1 MARYEQSI
9 VIARPV
15 ADVFAYMDDIG
26 REREWQ
32 PQLVEAEQTPRGPT
46 AVGTRKRYVSEFM
59 GKRLENTYVVTLC
72 EPGRRIVAETTED
85 SVLEA
90 RSDLRWE
97 SVDSGTRVT
106 MALEGTPSGALRFVP
121 ARMLEKTFE
130 REVES
135 ALARLRERLE
145 AG

>member
-9 VIARPV
+9 VIARP
-15 ADVFAYMDDIG
+15 APEVFAYMDDIG

-32 PQLVEAEQTPRGPT
+32 PQLVEAEQTPPGPT
-46 AVGTRKRYVSEFM
+46 GVGTRKRYVSEFM
-59 GKRLENTYVVTLC
+59 GRRLENTYVVTRY
-72 EPGRRIVAETTED
+72 EPGLRISAETTDD

-97 SVDSGTRVT
+97 TVDGGTRVT
-106 MALEGTPSGALRFVP
+106 MALEGSASGALRFVP
-121 ARMLEKTFE
+121 ARMLEKTFAK
-130 REVES
+130 EVES
-135 ALARLRERLE
+135 ALARLKERLE